1 MGNTSNIKT
10 DLPGELMGS
19 STSVSRIKN
28 VNVFLYIVCDG
39 KAHTR
44 VTKEAKTPKYLYKE
58 KFLVVQIYL
67 QP

>member
-1 MGNTSNIKT
+1 
-10 DLPGELMGS
+10 MGS

-44 VTKEAKTPKYLYKE
+44 VTEEAKTPKYLYKE